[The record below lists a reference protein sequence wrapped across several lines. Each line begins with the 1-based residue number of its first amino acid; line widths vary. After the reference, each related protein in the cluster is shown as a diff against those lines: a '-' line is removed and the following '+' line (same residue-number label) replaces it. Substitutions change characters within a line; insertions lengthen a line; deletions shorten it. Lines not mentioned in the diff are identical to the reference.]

1 MKKTIILLSAIV
13 LFTNSLVAQEK
24 KDISNDSI
32 QKSLTDLKKAV
43 DVIKKLKIS
52 GWIQAQVQFADS
64 AGQQS
69 FDGGNFATNNDKRF
83 MIRRGRVRFA
93 YENQHSMYVLQVNLT
108 ERGIN
113 VADIFAKVTDPWT
126 KWVSLQV
133 GLMNRP
139 FGFEVQQSSADRE
152 TPERSRYTQTL
163 LQNERDMGGM
173 IIIEA
178 PKKSKLFG
186 LKIAGGFF
194 NGTGIPSNG
203 DYNNPTAGKI
213 FVNDYDVYKDF
224 IGRVNY
230 AKSLKEDKVKF
241 GVGVSYYNG
250 AIRQSNNIIYQKT
263 TTDTTGMLKWQAL
276 DTTNA
281 VLRGK
286 GAGKIYYGA
295 DAQVSVKSVIGTSTL
310 RLEYMMGQQ
319 PGTSTSSVSQAF
331 EQSGATYIRNFSAY
345 SAVFVQRIAKT
356 KHEIAFK
363 YSVYDPNT
371 KVSASDIGKTGS
383 LFTATDVAYTDMG
396 FGYINYFNDHI
407 KFMIYYN
414 VVTNESTKNLS
425 KYSKDL
431 KDNVLT
437 LRMQVRF

>member
-1 MKKTIILLSAIV
+1 MKNTIILLFTIV
-13 LFTNSLVAQEK
+13 IFTNRLGAQEK
-24 KDISNDSI
+24 KEISNDSI
-32 QKSLTDLKKAV
+32 QKSLIDLKKAV

-52 GWIQAQVQFADS
+52 GWIQAQLQFADS

-69 FDGGNFATNNDKRF
+69 FDGGNFAANNDKRF

-173 IIIEA
+173 IIVEA

-203 DYNNPTAGKI
+203 DYNNPTAGKV

-224 IGRVNY
+224 IGRINY
-230 AKSLKEDKVKF
+230 AKSLKDDKVKF

-250 AIRQSNNIIYQKT
+250 AIRQSNNVIYEKT
-263 TTDTTGMLKWQAL
+263 TTDTSGILKWQAS

-281 VLRGK
+281 ILKGK
-286 GAGKIYYGA
+286 GAGKIYYGV
-295 DAQVSVKSVIGTSTL
+295 DAQVSIKSVIGTTTL
-310 RLEYMMGQQ
+310 RAEYMMGQQ
-319 PGTSTSSVSQAF
+319 PGTSASSVSQAF
-331 EQSGATYIRNFSAY
+331 EQTGATYIRNFNAY
-345 SAVFVQRIAKT
+345 SVVFVQRIAKT
-356 KHEIAFK
+356 KHEIALK
-363 YSVYDPNT
+363 YSFYDPNT
-371 KVSASDIGKTGS
+371 KVNASDIGNAGS
-383 LFTATDVAYTDMG
+383 LFTATDIAYTDIG

-414 VVTNESTKNLS
+414 VVTNENTKNLS